1 MIEILLVSG
10 RKGLSVT
17 SLDSSRLEEM
27 VEVFGGEI
35 IESEVFISVVSGDDL
50 LRHIVPLFP
59 HCTN

>member
-50 LRHIVPLFP
+50 LGNIVPPFP